1 MHSYPLPTERI
12 FQVRVTTHTGGLVFW
27 FNQSRTVH
35 GTRSEC
41 VAALNK
47 AQTHNFIFGWWSVL
61 SILFMNWIAIG
72 ENVVA
77 RRNLERDMQAYAQ
90 WWQQYGAPMRPET
103 RRHGGAHMSPDF
115 GAGHHAGPAR

>member
-1 MHSYPLPTERI
+1 MSTQPGQYPTHTYPQPAERI
-12 FQVRVTTHTGGLVFW
+12 FQVRTTTHTGGLAFW

-35 GTRSEC
+35 GTHDEC
-41 VAALNK
+41 VAALRK
-47 AQTHNFIFGWWSVL
+47 AQTHNFIFGWWSLL

-90 WWQQYGAPMRPET
+90 WWQQYCAPTYPRNT
-103 RRHGGAHMSPDF
+103 WA
-115 GAGHHAGPAR
+115 